1 VDVLGVVLRVAA
13 YGVLAAALGVAAVTD
28 LARRVVPNGCVV
40 AVAVSGAA
48 QACAGVLLGGSASQA
63 CLRSVCGL
71 TCALVV
77 MLATAAVSAR
87 IRGTPGVGGG
97 DVKLLAAVGV
107 WVGPARVLVVI
118 ALSCLVAVAGWVML
132 RIVASWAARGNA
144 RASASPL
151 ARDGRALAQGIPL
164 APAIALSAL
173 VMVLLGG
180 ASYG

>member
-1 VDVLGVVLRVAA
+1 MDVLGVVLRVAA

-97 DVKLLAAVGV
+97 DVKLLAVVGV

-118 ALSCLVAVAGWVML
+118 ALSCLVAVAGWVVL

-144 RASASPL
+144 RASAFPL

-180 ASYG
+180 ASYE